1 MNNEY
6 KMPEYC
12 SQCPNHCPADD
23 LHCGRGRAYFANL
36 EGGAEAEQSG
46 HRPDHGFHE
55 RGGRHEG
62 HGPHEGQGPREG
74 HGPHQE
80 HMHHPRPEINEQSSL
95 ETLLRAC
102 GHRLHHGMPGGPHGS
117 QEQVLKMLA
126 DRKEPVDQR
135 ELQDMMR
142 VRPASAS
149 ELLAKLEEKGWIS
162 RERDA
167 EDRRRARVTLT
178 EAGMLEAGKAPEAP
192 QEDLFAGL
200 TPEEQETLRGLLLK
214 LLESWK

>member
-36 EGGAEAEQSG
+36 ESGVEADQPD

-135 ELQDMMR
+135 ELQEMMR

-149 ELLAKLEEKGWIS
+149 ELLAKLEEKGWIT

-178 EAGMLEAGKAPEAP
+178 EAGAEKAGKTDVAP
-192 QEDLFAGL
+192 QKDLFAGL

-214 LLESWK
+214 LLGSWK

>member
-1 MNNEY
+1 
-6 KMPEYC
+6 
-12 SQCPNHCPADD
+12 
-23 LHCGRGRAYFANL
+23 
-36 EGGAEAEQSG
+36 
-46 HRPDHGFHE
+46 
-55 RGGRHEG
+55 
-62 HGPHEGQGPREG
+62 
-74 HGPHQE
+74 
-80 HMHHPRPEINEQSSL
+80 
-95 ETLLRAC
+95 
-102 GHRLHHGMPGGPHGS
+102 MPGGPHGS

-135 ELQDMMR
+135 ELQEMMR

-149 ELLAKLEEKGWIS
+149 ELLAKLEEKGWIT

-178 EAGMLEAGKAPEAP
+178 EAGAEKAGKTDVAP